1 MIKFSEP
8 YRPKI
13 PIADLYSVATSSEL
27 LVGGSDWSSKCEQLF
42 RECYAFNNVILTA
55 SCTDALEI
63 AFGLANLKSCDNV
76 LVPGFTFV
84 SSVLP
89 AVRYTHDISFCD
101 VDLSSGVMTCE
112 EVEANLKP
120 NTKVIV
126 AVNYGGINHEILK
139 IRALCDKY
147 GILLIE
153 DAAQSIG
160 ARINS
165 TFFGSFGDFSTFS
178 FHDTK
183 NINSGGEGGCLVVNN
198 ERFVERAH
206 IMSEK
211 GTNRRDFFNGSVR
224 KYEWL
229 DHGSSHIMSDLNAF
243 ILMHGLS
250 NEQNVTQHR
259 SMLSE
264 RYKSNLH
271 DIGLR
276 FGPVTHEGVHTNG
289 HLIYVLL
296 DDKSQRERFM
306 SYLSARNIATSLHY
320 PNLGRS
326 PYARAHLPQTFLK
339 NCDDLEDTLCRLPL
353 HNNMGIEQVNTV
365 CDVIASWKKEEF
377 K

>member
-13 PIADLYSVATSSEL
+13 PITDVYRVVTSEQL
-27 LVGGSDWSSKCEQLF
+27 LVGGSHWSSKCEHLL
-42 RECYAFNNVILTA
+42 RERYGLDNAILTS

-63 AFGLANLKSCDNV
+63 AFGLANLTPNDNV

-89 AVRYTHDISFCD
+89 AIRYTNDISFCD
-101 VDLSSGVMTCE
+101 VDLNSGVTTCE
-112 EVEANLKP
+112 EVEAKMRP
-120 NTKVIV
+120 NTKVVV
-126 AVNYGGINHEILK
+126 AVNYGGINHEIIK
-139 IRALCDKY
+139 IRALCDKN

-160 ARINS
+160 AKINS
-165 TFFGSFGDFSTFS
+165 LYYGSFGDFSTFS

-198 ERFVERAH
+198 KRFVERAH

-211 GTNRRDFFNGSVR
+211 GTNRRDFFNGSVK
-224 KYEWL
+224 KYEWI

-243 ILMHGLS
+243 ILVHALFD
-250 NEQNVTQHR
+250 EKNVTQHR
-259 SMLSE
+259 SMLFD
-264 RYKSNLH
+264 RYKNNLR

-276 FGPVTHEGVHTNG
+276 FGPIIHEGVQGNG

-296 DDKSQRERFM
+296 DDKLQRERFM
-306 SYLSARNIATSLHY
+306 SYLNSRDIKTSLHY

-326 PYARAHLPQTFLK
+326 PYARAYLPQTSLK
-339 NCDDLEDTLCRLPL
+339 NCDDFENTLCRLPL
-353 HNNMGIEQVNTV
+353 HNNMRREQVDTV
-365 CDVIASWKKEEF
+365 CDEIANWLKEEL